1 MKIACLG
8 GGPAGLYFAISI
20 KLREPQHEIT
30 VFERNKRGDT
40 FGWGVV
46 FSDQT
51 MDYLRTNDEI
61 SAKKILDE
69 FAHWDD
75 IDVHFKDEVITSGG
89 HGFCGISRQ
98 RLLDILCDR
107 AEELGVQIQFAQEMS
122 IHDDAL
128 KAYDLIIASDGINSK
143 TREEFAPHFNV
154 DIETRA
160 NKFVW
165 LGTHKLFKAFKFI
178 FKHTPHGWIWAHAY
192 RFNEDTSTFIP
203 ECSQE
208 TFDSFGFADMSQ
220 DEIIAVL
227 EDVFKDELDGHKL
240 LSNAGHLRGAAI
252 WLNFRRV
259 LCETWHYKNII
270 LLGDAAH
277 TAHFSIGSGT
287 KLAFEDAIKLAE
299 VLCQHEVPVEEAL
312 KLYQDERHLEAL
324 KLQSAAR
331 NSTEWFENMERYS
344 EMEPVQFA
352 YSLLTRSQ
360 RVSHENLR
368 LRDPE
373 WLEGVE
379 NWFYENATGNKPNVK
394 TPPMFAPFHL
404 RDMKL
409 ENRIVVSPMCMYSA
423 QDGMPN
429 DFHFSHLTS
438 RAIGGAGLVFTEM
451 TNISPD
457 ARISP
462 GCAGIWSEAHA
473 DAWANIVKFV
483 HEQTQAKIGMQ
494 LGHAGRK
501 GATKLAW
508 EGNDEPLD
516 EGAWPIY
523 GPSPIAW
530 SDKNQTPIPMTRAD
544 MDRIIEDYVR
554 ATERAARAGFD
565 IIELHAA
572 HGYLLSSFL
581 TPLSNQRDDEYGGSL
596 ENRLRFPLEVM
607 EAVRA
612 AWPQERP
619 MSVRISAHDWV
630 AEDGIDDIEAMK
642 IGQAFVDAGAD
653 IIDVSAGQTS
663 TSARPV
669 YGRMFQTPFSDR
681 IRNQA
686 GLATIA
692 VGNIYEIDHVNSI
705 LAAGRADL
713 VCMARPHL
721 MDPYWTFRAAAEQG
735 YEGVKVPLQYQA
747 GFDQMKRNFERA
759 GQMALLV

>member
-1 MKIACLG
+1 MKIACMG
-8 GGPAGLYFAISI
+8 GGPAGLYFAISL

-61 SAKKILDE
+61 SARKILDE

-75 IDVHFKDEVITSGG
+75 IDVHFKDQVITSGG

-98 RLLDILCDR
+98 RLLDILAER
-107 AEELGVQIQFAQEMS
+107 AEELGVQIQFAHEVS
-122 IHDDAL
+122 IHDEAL
-128 KAYDLIIASDGINSK
+128 KDYDLIIASDGINSK
-143 TREEFAPHFNV
+143 VREEFASQFKV

-203 ECSQE
+203 ECSQQ

-220 DEIIAVL
+220 NEIIAVL

-240 LSNAGHLRGAAI
+240 LSNASHLRGAAI

-299 VLCQHEVPVEEAL
+299 VLCRHDVPVEEAL
-312 KLYQDERHLEAL
+312 ELYQDERHLEAL

-344 EMEPVQFA
+344 QMEPVQFA

-379 NWFYENATGNKPNVK
+379 NWFYENATGYKPNVK
-394 TPPMFAPFHL
+394 TPPMFTPFHL

-409 ENRIVVSPMCMYSA
+409 ENRIIVSPMCMYSA

-429 DFHFSHLTS
+429 DFHFTHLTS
-438 RAIGGAGLVFTEM
+438 RAMGGAGLVFTEM

-462 GCAGIWSEAHA
+462 GCAGIWSQAHA
-473 DAWANIVKFV
+473 DAWATIVKFV
-483 HEQTQAKIGMQ
+483 HEQTKAKIGMQ

-501 GATKLAW
+501 GATKLSW

-523 GPSPIAW
+523 GPSPIPW
-530 SDKNQTPIPMTRAD
+530 SDKNQIPIPMTRAD
-544 MDRIIEDYVR
+544 MDRVVQDYIR
-554 ATERAARAGFD
+554 ATEFAVNAGFD

-612 AWPQERP
+612 TWPQDKP

-630 AEDGIDDIEAMK
+630 AEDGIDDVEAMK

-663 TSARPV
+663 TSAKPV

-721 MDPYWTFRAAAEQG
+721 MDPYWTLRAAAEQG
-735 YEGVKVPLQYQA
+735 YDGVKVPPQYQA

>member
-1 MKIACLG
+1 MG
-8 GGPAGLYFAISI
+8 GGPAGLYFAISL

-61 SAKKILDE
+61 SARKILDE

-75 IDVHFKDEVITSGG
+75 IDVHFKDQVITSGG

-98 RLLDILCDR
+98 RLLDILAER
-107 AEELGVQIQFAQEMS
+107 AEELGVQIQFAHEVS
-122 IHDDAL
+122 IHDEAL
-128 KAYDLIIASDGINSK
+128 KDYDLIIASDGINSK
-143 TREEFAPHFNV
+143 VREEFASQFKV

-203 ECSQE
+203 ECSQQ

-220 DEIIAVL
+220 NEIIAVL

-240 LSNAGHLRGAAI
+240 LSNASHLRGAAI

-299 VLCQHEVPVEEAL
+299 VLCRHDVPVEEAL
-312 KLYQDERHLEAL
+312 ELYQDERHLEAL

-344 EMEPVQFA
+344 QMEPVQFA

-379 NWFYENATGNKPNVK
+379 NWFYENATGYKPNVK
-394 TPPMFAPFHL
+394 TPPMFTPFHL

-409 ENRIVVSPMCMYSA
+409 ENRIIVSPMCMYSA

-429 DFHFSHLTS
+429 DFHFTHLTS
-438 RAIGGAGLVFTEM
+438 RAMGGAGLVFTEM

-462 GCAGIWSEAHA
+462 GCAGIWSQAHA
-473 DAWANIVKFV
+473 DAWATIVKFV
-483 HEQTQAKIGMQ
+483 HEQTKAKIGMQ

-501 GATKLAW
+501 GATKLSW

-523 GPSPIAW
+523 GPSPIPW
-530 SDKNQTPIPMTRAD
+530 SDKNQIPIPMTRAD
-544 MDRIIEDYVR
+544 MDRVVQDYIR
-554 ATERAARAGFD
+554 ATEFAVNAGFD

-612 AWPQERP
+612 TWPQDKP

-630 AEDGIDDIEAMK
+630 AEDGIDDVEAMK

-663 TSARPV
+663 TSAKPV

-721 MDPYWTFRAAAEQG
+721 MDPYWTLRAAAEQG
-735 YEGVKVPLQYQA
+735 YDGVKVPPQYQA